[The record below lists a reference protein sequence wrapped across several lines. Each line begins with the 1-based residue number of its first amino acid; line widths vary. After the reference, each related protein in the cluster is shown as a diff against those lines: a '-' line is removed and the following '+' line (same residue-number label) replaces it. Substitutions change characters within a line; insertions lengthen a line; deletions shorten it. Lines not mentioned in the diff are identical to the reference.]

1 MTSPRTKPRRRR
13 PRRRGDALLWTIAV
27 LAAATLVVGVV
38 GVVTATTGAASP
50 TAITGTSLDGKQVT
64 LDPGESGTAASASH
78 AVADTGVQLVVPSVG
93 LDVPLG
99 ELDAVDG
106 QITPP
111 GFREAY
117 RVRNLGVSLADRADG
132 TVFVVMHSLRNGAIG
147 PGNLLIDVDG
157 QRSEVAVGSSVR
169 IGDARW
175 TVTGSERIT
184 KATVAADAD
193 VWADEPGRLLL
204 ITCLQRPD
212 GSASVDNVVI
222 EATLDR

>member
-1 MTSPRTKPRRRR
+1 MSTPPTTSRSDRRRR
-13 PRRRGDALLWTIAV
+13 GGALLWSVATVAV
-27 LAAATLVVGVV
+27 TALVVGVV
-38 GVVTATTGAASP
+38 GVVTATTGSASP
-50 TAITGTSLDGKQVT
+50 TAITGTSLDGKHVT
-64 LDPGESGTAASASH
+64 LDPGESGGAATASN
-78 AVADTGVQLVVPSVG
+78 AVTDTGDRLEVPSVG

-111 GFREAY
+111 GFSEAY
-117 RVRNLGVSLADRADG
+117 RVRNTGVGLADRADG